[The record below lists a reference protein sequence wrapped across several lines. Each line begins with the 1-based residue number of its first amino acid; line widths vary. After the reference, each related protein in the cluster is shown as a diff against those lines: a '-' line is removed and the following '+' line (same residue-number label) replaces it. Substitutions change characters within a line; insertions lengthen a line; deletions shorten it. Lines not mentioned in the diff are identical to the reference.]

1 MAAKVSIVIPMRNE
15 ERRIGACLDSI
26 LGGDF
31 PMEDCEILVV
41 DGASTDGCCQVVR
54 ERMARCPGIRLLHN
68 PHQHVPA
75 GLNIAIRQTQGQFIL
90 RMDAHC
96 QYPPDYV
103 RNCVSELE
111 RTGAANVGGSLETLP
126 GSNTWVG
133 RSIALLTQH
142 PIGVGNS
149 AFRLGKGDIF
159 VDTVPFGAFRREVF
173 DQVGLFREDLVRNQD
188 FEFNARLRSAG
199 LRIFLSAK
207 ISNRYYNSP
216 SFASFMRQAIANGI
230 WGARCW
236 MRYPASFCW
245 RHAAPF
251 IFVMT
256 EIALL
261 MLGIVCHAL
270 GILAGVTGL
279 VYTCALLYAGA
290 EIAVKNN
297 WRYLFLVPG
306 LIAGYH
312 FCYGAAT
319 AWGLCDWVVNTRT
332 RLIPRGANAN

>member
-1 MAAKVSIVIPMRNE
+1 VAAKVSIIIPMRNE

-26 LGGDF
+26 LAGEF
-31 PMEDCEILVV
+31 PMEECEILVV
-41 DGASTDGCCQVVR
+41 DGASTDGCCELVR
-54 ERMARCPGIRLLHN
+54 ARMERCPGIQLLHN

-75 GLNIAIRQTQGQFIL
+75 GLNIAIRQARGQFIL

-96 QYPPDYV
+96 QYPPDYIKS
-103 RNCVSELE
+103 CVNELE

-126 GSNTWVG
+126 GSDTWVG
-133 RSIALLTQH
+133 RGIALLTQH

-199 LRIFLSAK
+199 LRIFLSSK
-207 ISNRYYNSP
+207 IRNRYYNSP
-216 SFASFMRQAIANGI
+216 GFASFMRQGIANGL

-236 MRYPASFCW
+236 MRYPESFCW

-256 EIALL
+256 ETVLL
-261 MLGIVCHAL
+261 MLGIVCHPL
-270 GILAGVTGL
+270 SVLASVIGL
-279 VYTCALLYAGA
+279 LYTCALFYAGA
-290 EIAVKNN
+290 EIAARKN
-297 WRYLFLVPG
+297 WRYLFLVPV
-306 LIAGYH
+306 LIACYH

-319 AWGLCDWVVNTRT
+319 AWGLGGCLVDAHT
-332 RLIPRGANAN
+332 RLLPRSANAN